1 MFTFFVL
8 TDLHSTDDGGPSLFE
23 YITWGWTVTMVMEE
37 IRQVRK
43 FGIGSILSHTKL
55 NCLVYCTTKNEI
67 SVIHIK

>member
-8 TDLHSTDDGGPSLFE
+8 TDLHSTDDGGPSLLE

-43 FGIGSILSHTKL
+43 FGIGSILSYQVAYVVVFFVFSEL
-55 NCLVYCTTKNEI
+55 R
-67 SVIHIK
+67 